1 MVIPVGQTVTRQG
14 TLVHYLPGILET
26 SLAAQQL
33 PFPCVFYRAG
43 PIDQTITSNFPALTG
58 DNDAPR
64 LSNMQINEL
73 AHQITDVKLDQLCK
87 TREQLDLQM
96 AGDPTVP
103 TPPITFEQLLD
114 FHLPTM
120 ASKQAFLKSH
130 EATKVSNMSAAS
142 FYGGKVKTCGVHFS
156 KLSRRS
162 L

>member
-1 MVIPVGQTVTRQG
+1 MTRQG
-14 TLVHYLPGILET
+14 TTLVHYLPGILET

-33 PFPCVFYRAG
+33 PFPCVFDRAG

-73 AHQITDVKLDQLCK
+73 AHQITDVNKLDHQLCK
-87 TREQLDLQM
+87 TREQLDLQMM

-103 TPPITFEQLLD
+103 TPPITFEQLMDL
-114 FHLPTM
+114 HLPTM